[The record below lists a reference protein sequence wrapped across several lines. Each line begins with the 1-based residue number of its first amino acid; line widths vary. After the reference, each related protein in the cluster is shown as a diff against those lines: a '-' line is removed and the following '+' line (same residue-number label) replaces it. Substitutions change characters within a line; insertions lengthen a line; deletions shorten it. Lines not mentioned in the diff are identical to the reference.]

1 MEQRD
6 KYDQLWQ
13 STVLALES
21 QRSHSEREM
30 LAISTR
36 LSFLADEVVFQRR
49 MYQLNTLLLVVTICV
64 VIFGRNDRLAMPLG
78 RHLRTHSSMR
88 IFESPPTSPQSATT
102 NPAAPTA
109 AAAAAA
115 ATRKK
120 RSDSEGSIGSVGGP
134 MISPPPSREHSPL
147 VDMDSPSPSPS
158 PSPSSSPSPSPSLQP
173 QSQPQPQRRGWI
185 HHFGPKLRVE
195 DSGGGSGRGRAW
207 QRLPSPLAGD
217 GEAGEQRVYSEQ
229 AL

>member
-36 LSFLADEVVFQRR
+36 LSFLADEVVFQKR

-88 IFESPPTSPQSATT
+88 IFESPPTSPQPVTT
-102 NPAAPTA
+102 NPADPT

-120 RSDSEGSIGSVGGP
+120 RSDSEGSIGNVGA
-134 MISPPPSREHSPL
+134 MIISPPPSREHSPL
-147 VDMDSPSPSPS
+147 VDLDSPS
-158 PSPSSSPSPSPSLQP
+158 PSPSSSPSPSPSSSPSLQP

-185 HHFGPKLRVE
+185 HYFGPKLRVE
-195 DSGGGSGRGRAW
+195 DGGGGSGRGRAW

-217 GEAGEQRVYSEQ
+217 GEAEEQ